1 MDLLLDIASWC
12 LIVFGGGFLVI
23 GAIGV
28 LRMPDFYTRLHAAGL
43 TDTLG
48 SGALLAGLLLQAGL
62 NLTGVKLVLI
72 AAFVLITSPIATH
85 ALINA
90 AYTAKLAMNG
100 VKDRTLEQAEGEER

>member
-28 LRMPDFYTRLHAAGL
+28 LRMPDFFTRLHAAGL